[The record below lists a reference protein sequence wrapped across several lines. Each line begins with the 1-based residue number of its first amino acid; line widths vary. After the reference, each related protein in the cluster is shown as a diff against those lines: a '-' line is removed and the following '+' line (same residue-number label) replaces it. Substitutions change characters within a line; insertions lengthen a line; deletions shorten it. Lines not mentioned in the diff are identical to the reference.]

1 MIATVLLL
9 AASAAA
15 QPLSNQPGGP
25 PAGEKPAI
33 LRDIG
38 IDQRLDE
45 RVPLDLPFRD
55 EDGRDVRLGD
65 YFGERPVV
73 LALVYYECPML
84 CTQVLNGLVS
94 ALTVLSLS
102 AGREFDV
109 VAVSFDPAEGPGLA
123 MAKKRSYLQRYGRPG
138 TEAGWHFLTGE
149 QASIERL
156 TRAVGFRYAYDRKRD
171 QFAHGAAITV
181 LTPSGVISRYFYGI
195 EYAPRDVRL
204 GLVEASANRVGSLA
218 DQILLLCYHY
228 DPSTGRYGFVALTLV
243 RIGGILTIVAFGL
256 FLWFE
261 RRRSQRAERERG
273 VVGAGGAASAKASAS
288 LAEARQD
295 ERGERRPGAPAQNK

>member
-1 MIATVLLL
+1 MKECRPDLQVGRAGVARVLGIALVLCPGFLF
-9 AASAAA
+9 A
-15 QPLSNQPGGP
+15 QPLSNQPAGP
-25 PAGEKPAI
+25 PAAEKPAI
-33 LRDIG
+33 LREVG
-38 IDQRLDE
+38 INQRLDE

-55 EDGRDVRLGD
+55 EHGRQVRLGE
-65 YFGERPVV
+65 YFGTRPVV

-138 TEAGWHFLTGE
+138 TEAGWHFLTSE

-204 GLVEASANRVGSLA
+204 GIVEASANRVGSLA

-243 RIGGILTIVAFGL
+243 RIGGILTVVAFGV

-261 RRRSQRAERERG
+261 RRRVRLKPDTTETDR
-273 VVGAGGAASAKASAS
+273 KI
-288 LAEARQD
+288 EARST
-295 ERGERRPGAPAQNK
+295 

>member
-1 MIATVLLL
+1 MKACRPDLQVGRAGVARVLATALVLCPGFLF
-9 AASAAA
+9 A
-15 QPLSNQPGGP
+15 QPLSREPGGP
-25 PAGEKPAI
+25 PAAEKPAI
-33 LRDIG
+33 LREVG

-65 YFGERPVV
+65 YFGERPVL

-123 MAKKRSYLQRYGRPG
+123 MAKKRSYLQRYERPG

-204 GLVEASANRVGSLA
+204 GIVEASANRVGSIA

-243 RIGGILTIVAFGL
+243 RIGGILTVVAFGL

-261 RRRSQRAERERG
+261 HRRVRREVRLKPDTTG
-273 VVGAGGAASAKASAS
+273 TLKGQV
-288 LAEARQD
+288 
-295 ERGERRPGAPAQNK
+295 